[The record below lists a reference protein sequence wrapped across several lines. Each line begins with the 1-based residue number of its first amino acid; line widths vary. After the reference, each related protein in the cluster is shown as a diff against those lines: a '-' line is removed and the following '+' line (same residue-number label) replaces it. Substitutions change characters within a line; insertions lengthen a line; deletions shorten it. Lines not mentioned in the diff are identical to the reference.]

1 MYRSRLRLFLA
12 CALIALLA
20 ACNAPVG
27 GQAQL
32 PHVETT
38 AGSITAPVD
47 VVFDH
52 AQSTIA
58 DIVAPTAVEV
68 RNVVQSVVPP
78 PAQIQLQLVSPAAV
92 ALIVRWEVSGE
103 SNYIR
108 KLQRPVW
115 PGGVSG
121 ITWGIGYDGGHQTA
135 RDIRS
140 AWAAHAEVERLAGT
154 AGIVG
159 DRARS
164 ALPVYRDILTPFPLA
179 YNVFAD
185 TSLPAYRTS
194 TRAAFR
200 VASFDTLP
208 ADAQG
213 ALVSLIYNRG
223 ASMTGSRNAEKRDIR
238 DVCLPTADVRCIAT
252 KLRAMCRLWAGT
264 PNGQGLC
271 NRRQDEARLAESA
284 A

>member
-1 MYRSRLRLFLA
+1 MHRPRIRLLLA
-12 CALIALLA
+12 GALIALLA
-20 ACNAPVG
+20 ACNAPVE
-27 GQAQL
+27 GQAQV
-32 PHVETT
+32 PHVVTT
-38 AGSITAPVD
+38 PASIAVPVD
-47 VVFDH
+47 AAVDH

-58 DIVAPTAVEV
+58 DVVAPTAVEV
-68 RNVVQSVVPP
+68 RAAVQSVVPP
-78 PAQIQLQLVSPAAV
+78 PVQVQPPLVSPAAV

-103 SNYIR
+103 ANYIR

-115 PGGVSG
+115 PGGASG

-135 RDIRS
+135 RDIRA
-140 AWAAHAEVERLAGT
+140 AWGMHADVDRLAET
-154 AGIVG
+154 AGLVG
-159 DRARS
+159 DRAR
-164 ALPVYRDILTPFPLA
+164 AVLPAYRDIVTPYPMA
-179 YNVFAD
+179 YDVFAD
-185 TSLPAYRTS
+185 TSLPAYRSS

-200 VASFDTLP
+200 APSFDALP

-271 NRRQDEARLAESA
+271 NRREDEARLAESA